1 MVKFLLASFVV
12 AASARAGEV
21 PGAYVSLAG
30 SALKRGINDLVP
42 KLVDTIKGT
51 TIPGQNGTLYWFEDI
66 SVDALNI
73 GSYDVDVLPDDGVQ
87 VTLKD
92 MSNQLS
98 HTRFHVHDL
107 LNLVQCTGTI
117 WGSATGASYVGHNT
131 LEVADSG
138 KGEIVLKGDLDAGD
152 VELHHKMESANC
164 ERLANV
170 FHVVNAVI
178 IKLVTNAIE
187 DQLNGIL
194 TTLVLRPINVAL
206 GLWEYPPAL
215 GFGGEKFQLDNSFT
229 SVDYSNE
236 RVTHY
241 QKGAFSSTKNPQK
254 TQLTPPELV
263 PIGKRDL
270 EIAFSDYTLNTLLE
284 SQFAEH
290 IGEHAIIIPF
300 VKTMFDKACSGCPIV
315 VKNTFGARGVQK
327 FDGGAASVRFQ
338 SLKWEIGGLQK
349 PNTIMPLVD
358 LSVNVTLAQ
367 SFSLTPTAQ
376 SVELKA
382 DMSLQELEQE
392 VIVSHIGKINM
403 DDLTRDIKL
412 LVTATLGDLNRDVP
426 PLPIPVVPGVK
437 LTNAQITNDKQM
449 LIVETDLVAADF
461 ESIVV

>member
-1 MVKFLLASFVV
+1 MVKSLLASFVV
-12 AASARAGEV
+12 AASARANDA
-21 PGAYVSLAG
+21 PGAYVSVAG
-30 SALKRGINDLVP
+30 SALKRGIDDLVP
-42 KLVDTIKGT
+42 KIVDTVKGT
-51 TIPGQNGTLYWFEDI
+51 RIPGQNGTLYWFEDI

-73 GSYDVDVLPDDGVQ
+73 ESYEVDLLPDEGVR

-107 LNLVQCTGTI
+107 FNLVQCTGTI

-131 LEVADSG
+131 LEVDDSG
-138 KGEIVLKGDLDAGD
+138 KGEIVLNGKLDAGD
-152 VELHHKMESANC
+152 VELHHKMESSKC

-178 IKLVTNAIE
+178 IKLVTNAVE

-194 TTLVLRPINVAL
+194 TTLVLRPLNVAL

-215 GFGGEKFQLDNSFT
+215 GFGAEKFKLDNSFT
-229 SVDYSNE
+229 SVDYSND

-241 QKGAFSSTKNPQK
+241 QKGAFSSTKKPQQ
-254 TQLTPPELV
+254 TQLTPPDLV
-263 PIGKRDL
+263 PLGKRDL

-290 IGEHAIIIPF
+290 IGEHEIIIPF
-300 VKTMFDKACSGCPIV
+300 VKTIFDKACSGCPIV

-338 SLKWEIGGLQK
+338 SMKWEVGGLQK
-349 PNTIMPLVD
+349 PNTVVPMVD

-367 SFSLTPTAQ
+367 SFSLKPIAQ

-426 PLPIPVVPGVK
+426 PLPIPVLPGLK
-437 LTNAQITNDKQM
+437 LTNGQITNDKQM
-449 LIVETDLVAADF
+449 LIVETDLVAADS